1 MAKVSQATTTAG
13 LELIKV
19 PSMSKSTDSTLIS
32 TMCGSLAGVIAPEE
46 WLTKE
51 PLLEL
56 ATEGGAVPAGVG
68 MADMVK
74 ACFVKT
80 DMLVEYVCVMS

>member
-1 MAKVSQATTTAG
+1 M
-13 LELIKV
+13 
-19 PSMSKSTDSTLIS
+19 
-32 TMCGSLAGVIAPEE
+32 APEE

-80 DMLVEYVCVMS
+80 DILVGYVWVMS